1 MITMFM
7 VNYKENDSILTKK
20 HSDPQS
26 IQEETDWK
34 TDVISI
40 DHSNFESIGF
50 DNLGDNSNPDNITFT
65 RHFRFQNALLLKV
78 RQPFT
83 LLEALAKIGGL
94 FVLLRVAFFI
104 RLAHEYFFE
113 KKLSQDLNLGPNS
126 LD

>member
-1 MITMFM
+1 MFM

-50 DNLGDNSNPDNITFT
+50 DNLGDNSNPENVTLT

-104 RLAHEYFFE
+104 RLAHEYIFE
-113 KKLSQDLNLGPNS
+113 KRLSQDLNLGSNS
-126 LD
+126 HD

>member
-1 MITMFM
+1 MFM

>member
-40 DHSNFESIGF
+40 DHSNIESIGF
-50 DNLGDNSNPDNITFT
+50 DNLGDNLNPDNVTFT

-94 FVLLRVAFFI
+94 FVLLRLAFFI

-113 KKLSQDLNLGPNS
+113 KRLSQDLTLGPNC
-126 LD
+126 D